1 MQNVIGWHCFTGAQL
16 GSEIYKNLVEKL
28 CEPRMT
34 DFFQALI
41 VGGLIWFAWPAP
53 IPVDLARIAR
63 GPMEVTVDDEAKT
76 HVRHIYRK
84 LDVHSQQEL
93 INLVGGDSPR

>member
-41 VGGLIWFAWPAP
+41 VGVVEL
-53 IPVDLARIAR
+53 VNRQIAFLR
-63 GPMEVTVDDEAKT
+63 LV
-76 HVRHIYRK
+76 
-84 LDVHSQQEL
+84 LDQCALHMLNQQ
-93 INLVGGDSPR
+93 IFNKFPG